1 MLRMKTFVNKTFFA
15 VVATVLVAGTAFF
28 ASCEKEE
35 NMKTQIRDV
44 GTQSIKS
51 SMTNPYNFV
60 GELHNEGLNYI
71 VQNCDFM
78 NLTDTTIYDAVNSFV
93 KERFGISSDVKYEDI
108 TEMNLVVPDNVA
120 SLLLGEKSAI
130 SFIQKEEL
138 AIVMDSVIAILR
150 TMLEENKL
158 MNPNEF
164 SEKIMLL
171 ENVVL
176 KMECHNPT
184 PTITSVVNEYDA
196 ILSALA
202 IYKYSYSYWYEV
214 ANNENHLWN
223 LFSSKSLRTKKPC
236 EFLEKVGN
244 FFKEAAEVVIK
255 VVATVPYDAWS
266 GLYNSGKRNTLSVD
280 IKKAINGSAD
290 MWNDDW
296 W

>member
-1 MLRMKTFVNKTFFA
+1 MKTFINKAFLA

-28 ASCEKEE
+28 TSCEKEE
-35 NMKTQIRDV
+35 DMKTQIRDV
-44 GTQSIKS
+44 DTQSIKS
-51 SMTNPYNFV
+51 TMTNPYNFV

-71 VQNCDFM
+71 VQNCDLM
-78 NLTDTTIYDAVNSFV
+78 NLTDTAIYGAVNSFM

-164 SEKIMLL
+164 SEKIMFL

-184 PTITSVVNEYDA
+184 PTITSVANEYDA

-214 ANNENHLWN
+214 ANNETHLWN
-223 LFSSKSLRTKKPC
+223 LFLSKSLQTKKPC
-236 EFLEKVGN
+236 EFLEKVVN
-244 FFKEAAEVVIK
+244 FFKEAAEVVVK
-255 VVATVPYDAWS
+255 AVVTVPVDAWS
-266 GLYNSGKRNTLSVD
+266 GLYNSGKPNTISINLVE
-280 IKKAINGSAD
+280 AINGSGD
-290 MWNDDW
+290 MWNENW

>member
-1 MLRMKTFVNKTFFA
+1 MTTFVNKTFLA
-15 VVATVLVAGTAFF
+15 IVATVLIAGTALFT
-28 ASCEKEE
+28 SCEKEE
-35 NMKTQIRDV
+35 DMKTQIRDV
-44 GTQSIKS
+44 DTQSIKS
-51 SMTNPYNFV
+51 TMTNPYNFV

-71 VQNCDFM
+71 VQNCDLM
-78 NLTDTTIYDAVNSFV
+78 NLTDTAIYGAVNSFM

-184 PTITSVVNEYDA
+184 PTITSVLNEYDA

-214 ANNENHLWN
+214 VNNENHLWN
-223 LFSSKSLRTKKPC
+223 LFSSKSLQTKKPC
-236 EFLEKVGN
+236 KFLEKVVN
-244 FFKEAAEVVIK
+244 FFKEAAEVVVK
-255 VVATVPYDAWS
+255 AVVTVPVDAWS
-266 GLYNSGKRNTLSVD
+266 GLYNSGKPNTISINLVE
-280 IKKAINGSAD
+280 AINGSGD
-290 MWNDDW
+290 IWNENW